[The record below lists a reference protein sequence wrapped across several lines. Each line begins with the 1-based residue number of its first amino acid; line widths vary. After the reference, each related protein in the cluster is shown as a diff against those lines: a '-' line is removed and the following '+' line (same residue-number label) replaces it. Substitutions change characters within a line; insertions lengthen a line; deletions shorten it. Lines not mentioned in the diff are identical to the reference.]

1 MFYILRLG
9 VIQRSHYKK
18 TQHIYDGDIN
28 KLICFIKSHIKKS
41 ETMAQS
47 IELKVNGKKIP
58 LTGFPKD
65 FIKNTIVG
73 MISSLKGVEKID
85 EVSVSI
91 SLKKQK
97 PSDE

>member
-1 MFYILRLG
+1 
-9 VIQRSHYKK
+9 
-18 TQHIYDGDIN
+18 
-28 KLICFIKSHIKKS
+28 
-41 ETMAQS
+41 MAKS